1 MIKDVNGRFDGYS
14 IYLKLDEF
22 YYSGAMNWLKV
33 ICHDLPNE
41 LLLV

>member
-1 MIKDVNGRFDGYS
+1 MLMVGLMVILF
-14 IYLKLDEF
+14 YLKLDEF